1 VVGVRIMA
9 VAVQAEFR
17 DASINQYDQ
26 INERIGR
33 LPGAPAA
40 RQELFHFVIPTDYGF
55 RVIDV
60 WESEEAFQRYLH
72 ETLEPVFE
80 EVGIVTPPV
89 VVIFP
94 VHNYSVGAR
103 RP

>member
-1 VVGVRIMA
+1 MA
-9 VAVQAEFR
+9 IAVQIEFR
-17 DASINQYDQ
+17 DTNLDTYDQ
-26 INERIGR
+26 ITETIGR

-40 RQELFHFVIPTDYGF
+40 PQELFHFVIPTEDGF

-60 WESEEAFQRYLH
+60 WESEEAFERYLH
-72 ETLEPVFE
+72 ETLEPAFA

-89 VVIFP
+89 VEIFS

-103 RP
+103 WRA